1 MKKIMFNDKY
11 GMTKAVLEGTKW
23 KTRRIIPDVHV
34 IRHFNPRL
42 FPENRDP
49 SAYYRDLRGMCR
61 LINSTG
67 DYILPKYDI
76 GEIVAVA
83 QSYKECG
90 WGADVLQETFVK
102 KPTIF
107 PDIDPITP
115 HVGWIDLPFKYHK
128 GWNNKMFVSA
138 ELMPNKI
145 EITSIKAELLQDISD
160 EDCIAEG
167 VIKWMDG
174 YIVTG
179 IMENRGKNN
188 VCFNTPRE
196 AFACLIDRICGKGTW
211 ESNPFVFA
219 YEYKLVQKKEVWQ
232 SIE

>member
-1 MKKIMFNDKY
+1 MKKIMFSDIFGQTN
-11 GMTKAVLEGTKW
+11 AVLNRTKW

-49 SAYYRDLRGMCR
+49 SAYYKDWRGMCR
-61 LINSTG
+61 LINSAG
-67 DYILPKYDI
+67 DCILPKYDI
-76 GEIVAVA
+76 GEVLAVA
-83 QSYKECG
+83 QPYKDVDYCL
-90 WGADVLQETFVK
+90 GAMERCM
-102 KPTIF
+102 IN
-107 PDIDPITP
+107 
-115 HVGWIDLPFKYHK
+115 PFGSPMKHP
-128 GWNNKMFVSA
+128 GWNNKMFVFSGF
-138 ELMPNKI
+138 MPNHI

-196 AFACLIDRICGKGTW
+196 AFACLIDKICGKGTW
-211 ESNPFVFA
+211 ESNPFVFV
-219 YEYKLVQKKEVWQ
+219 YEFNLVRKKEEWR
-232 SIE
+232 SIEL